1 MIIVIFVEFGQTY
14 KQLKTNNMK
23 KEIKTYEE
31 LLKCN
36 LKPFEA
42 EFNDEK
48 IFGTIK
54 IDELGMRF
62 ELTEESK
69 VKVGLSAFTGSKRWI
84 ESNFYNF
91 RLSNFLY
98 NILVEEWQP
107 KFGELVEVS
116 NGNEKWYQRIFV
128 GEYAGNIHCIHD
140 KDVDLFKL
148 NLCES
153 YRVLQWN
160 FIRKIEEP
168 KTIEISIEEAK
179 EIIAKEKGITIE
191 QVNLNFKII

>member
-1 MIIVIFVEFGQTY
+1 
-14 KQLKTNNMK
+14 MK

-31 LLKCN
+31 LLKCH

-42 EFNDEK
+42 EFNGEK

-69 VKVGLSAFTGSKRWI
+69 VKVGLSAFSGLKRWI

-107 KFGELVEVS
+107 KFGELVKVS
-116 NGNEKWYQRIFV
+116 NNDRIS
-128 GEYAGNIHCIHD
+128 
-140 KDVDLFKL
+140 L
-148 NLCES
+148 
-153 YRVLQWN
+153 
-160 FIRKIEEP
+160 
-168 KTIEISIEEAK
+168 
-179 EIIAKEKGITIE
+179 
-191 QVNLNFKII
+191 